1 MKNQPFLWQRLT
13 YGLAFLSLLIYGLVM
28 ARTFFVPLVFAIL
41 LALILTSL
49 VRFFERK
56 VRHSI
61 TAIAL
66 TYLVVLLPVSGL
78 LFSFS
83 WFSVDIF
90 QEIPS
95 IKQEIDRGLRQSL
108 AWINEQTGITIV
120 NEEGWIKENISRI
133 SSNILNFLSRSVSS
147 TTASIASIFLTLVY
161 TALFL
166 YYRGSFYSFVVMQF
180 PRERQDSVRAVIQR
194 LQKVLQRYCYGMLFV
209 IGILAI
215 LNSVGL
221 WLIGIEYAPFWGC
234 MAAFLAIIPYIGTT
248 LGGFLPFVYA
258 LATTGTFWQPAAVI
272 GYYFL
277 IQQVEGNLITPNVV
291 GNQVSINPLIVILGM
306 FAGGLIWGI
315 SGLIIALPL
324 LAMLRVFFEET
335 AVLQPVAV
343 LLSSDIR
350 QKKNR
355 LDTDLNQDK
364 HRLFF

>member
-13 YGLAFLSLLIYGLVM
+13 YGLAFLSLLIYGLIV
-28 ARTFFVPLVFAIL
+28 ARAFFVPLFFALI

-49 VRFFERK
+49 VRFFERR
-56 VRHSI
+56 VGSSI
-61 TAIAL
+61 FAIVL
-66 TYLVVLLPVSGL
+66 TYLVVILPVSGL
-78 LFSFS
+78 LFMFS
-83 WFSVDIF
+83 WFSVDLF

-108 AWINEQTGITIV
+108 SWINQQTGITLV
-120 NEEGWIKENISRI
+120 NEEGWIQENLNRI
-133 SSNILNFLSRSVSS
+133 ASGVLNFLSRSVSS

-161 TALFL
+161 TALLL
-166 YYRGSFYSFVVMQF
+166 YYRGTFYSFVVMQF
-180 PRERQDSVRAVIQR
+180 PQKRQDSVRKVIHR
-194 LQKVLQRYCYGMLFV
+194 LEKVLQRYCYGMLSV

-215 LNSVGL
+215 LNSLGL

-248 LGGFLPFVYA
+248 IGGFLPFIYA
-258 LATTGTFWQPAAVI
+258 LATTGTFWQPAAVV

-277 IQQVEGNLITPNVV
+277 IQQVEGNFITPKVV
-291 GNQVSINPLIVILGM
+291 GNQVSVNPLIVILGM

-315 SGLIIALPL
+315 SGLILALPL

-335 AVLQPVAV
+335 YVLQPLAV

-350 QKKNR
+350 QKKSR
-355 LDTDLNQDK
+355 LDTELNQDK